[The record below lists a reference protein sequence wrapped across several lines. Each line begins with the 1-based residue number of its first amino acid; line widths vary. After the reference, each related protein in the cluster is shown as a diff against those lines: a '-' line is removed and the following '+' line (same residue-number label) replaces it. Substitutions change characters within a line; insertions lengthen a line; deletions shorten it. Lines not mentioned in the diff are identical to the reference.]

1 MGVCPKDFHRGL
13 GKKFEINYQHGFM
26 LWITMD
32 IKDITQLHTWRE
44 KTRGLGL
51 KFWEV
56 QICEDQAREE

>member
-1 MGVCPKDFHRGL
+1 
-13 GKKFEINYQHGFM
+13 M

-32 IKDITQLHTWRE
+32 IKDITQLHMWRE

-51 KFWEV
+51 KSWEV